1 MTRGPRAGFAAAFAV
16 REFRALWAA
25 EAQSVV
31 GDQLAKVALSVVV
44 YQRTGSAGL
53 TALSYAVMLLPALV
67 AGPLLS
73 WVADAFPRRAV
84 MVGCALAQ
92 AVLVGL
98 MALPGT
104 PVAALFG
111 LIVVVQ
117 LVQAPYLAAQ
127 AATLP
132 VVLTGEAYQA
142 GQALRQITRQIGTL
156 AGLAF
161 GGMTVVLL
169 GVPGALAL
177 DAATFVVAALVIRV
191 WVADRPAP
199 AATGDEDGAPRGSA
213 VRQGIQVI
221 WGDPRLRALT
231 ALAWL
236 AGFAVVP
243 EALMVPLAL
252 SVGAGPTAVGWLLAI
267 ESLAMV
273 IGAYLLV
280 RLVSAHARQRLLG
293 PLAVL
298 TVLPLV
304 GFAAGPGLAAVAALL
319 ALAGFFAAYQVTV
332 SATFM
337 ELVPDDR
344 RGQAYGIARSC
355 LISVQGL
362 GVLLGGLVAELTGSV
377 GTTIAIAGGLGVLAA
392 VPAAL
397 AWRRA
402 IAVPTGK
409 HAPTRMLAHA
419 GAH

>member
-1 MTRGPRAGFAAAFAV
+1 M
-16 REFRALWAA
+16 
-25 EAQSVV
+25 V